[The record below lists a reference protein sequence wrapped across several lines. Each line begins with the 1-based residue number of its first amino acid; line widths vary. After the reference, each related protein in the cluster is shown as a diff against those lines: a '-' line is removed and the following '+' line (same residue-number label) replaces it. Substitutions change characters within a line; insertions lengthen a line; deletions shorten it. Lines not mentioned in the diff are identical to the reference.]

1 LRTFYIEIWQF
12 WLTFS
17 EKMSFGAPHSSL
29 FIITKW
35 KIFNQKIIDHGLL
48 KVHLLLY
55 TGAYLTQ
62 QNSSRDPYK
71 IPFKALG
78 KFSSYVYFW
87 RAPYAHK
94 HPSQNRGGILHLFLK
109 SGKHIMPTH
118 RCKICLALKE

>member
-1 LRTFYIEIWQF
+1 VKYGN
-12 WLTFS
+12 
-17 EKMSFGAPHSSL
+17 FGLHFLKKCPLGPFIAPF

-78 KFSSYVYFW
+78 KFSS
-87 RAPYAHK
+87 
-94 HPSQNRGGILHLFLK
+94 
-109 SGKHIMPTH
+109 
-118 RCKICLALKE
+118 